1 MVTSR
6 IIVVSIAL
14 SVFVFSL
21 PSFATECYTDVD
33 CTMGNRCVKQG
44 PEDKG
49 TCREGGQSTSPGF
62 IQHQNTGQPQQSPRD
77 TKGKLCWSDKDCESG
92 LECIM
97 KTGQMYGTCR

>member
-1 MVTSR
+1 MRALR
-6 IIVVSIAL
+6 IIVVSVAVSI
-14 SVFVFSL
+14 VFSL
-21 PSFATECYTDVD
+21 PAFAAECYTDVD

-49 TCREGGQSTSPGF
+49 TCLEGGQSTRPGF
-62 IQHQNTGQPQQSPRD
+62 IHTPNTEHHQQSPTD
-77 TKGKLCWSDKDCESG
+77 TKGKLCWSNKDCESG